1 MYTPPKKKNET
12 KKKNCFLWQ
21 HHCKGALH
29 VLAGAGSCNY
39 MDNDFFLAVSQA
51 QPGKESS
58 CLVISLCVPST
69 DQNYA
74 HSRCSACVCR
84 LKECV

>member
-1 MYTPPKKKNET
+1 MYYPPPKNNET

-21 HHCKGALH
+21 HHCKRALH

-58 CLVISLCVPST
+58 CLVISLVSPTLIRTMHTVGAQHVSV
-69 DQNYA
+69 D
-74 HSRCSACVCR
+74 
-84 LKECV
+84 